1 MASGSSCSRASEP
14 AEGSISLR
22 ITDISVVSITRRRN
36 STQAMSSP
44 TSMATVRSKTT
55 VRKKVTS
62 RTALSE
68 RGVRSKARKVRQPL
82 ML

>member
-1 MASGSSCSRASEP
+1 
-14 AEGSISLR
+14 
-22 ITDISVVSITRRRN
+22 
-36 STQAMSSP
+36 
-44 TSMATVRSKTT
+44 MATVRSKTT